1 MSVAISSAYQLNS
14 QKPNLPEKRHLVQVS
29 PTSANP
35 SSATPLHG
43 GATIEFLNLPTSAS
57 AVGSYISTK
66 ESYIKVSCRATVT
79 TDTKTA
85 SLPKTGFMGCIEQVR
100 VTSSGYVV
108 EQSEHHNIL
117 SSFLRDMTEGDRNR
131 TGVRNRLEGT
141 LTKDTG
147 FQFTAGTAKETAE
160 ATFCIPLVGQF
171 WNSCEM
177 LPCHAISD
185 LAYRLTL
192 ASDANCLVNSNGDV
206 PVTLDVTGFTLNLCY
221 VEVSPESRQM
231 LTGRTGMDWSAP
243 AWEVIRDNLTGVAQE
258 TLKIPSA
265 KSSMKTLAVTF
276 QHADADNKTTAKTDP
291 SARSDPGVD
300 EYQWNVNGELYPRN
314 PVEGKTQQLMELM
327 RSFHEDRGYNTQID
341 NYGATSGTKNT
352 DPSAE
357 QYAIAVSLESHGKS
371 QSSYSGVST
380 LTQNPMVTI
389 KDKNGN
395 FTPANVHYCCQFDQ
409 SYRIENGVI
418 RVSY

>member
-35 SSATPLHG
+35 SSANPLHG
-43 GATIEFLNLPTSAS
+43 GATIEFLNLPTSSA

-85 SLPKTGFMGCIEQVR
+85 SLPKTGFLGCIEQVR

-141 LTKDTG
+141 ADKDKG
-147 FQFTAGTAKETAE
+147 FKFTAGTGATTAE

-177 LPCHAISD
+177 LPCHAITD

-192 ASDANCLVNSNGDV
+192 ASDLNCLVNSDSDA
-206 PVTLDVTGFTLNLCY
+206 PVTLDVTEFTLNLCY

-243 AWEVIRDNLTGVAQE
+243 AWEVIRDNLTAVAQE

-276 QHADADNKTTAKTDP
+276 QHANADNADTANADP
-291 SARSDPGVD
+291 SARTDPGIA
-300 EYQWNVNGELYPRN
+300 EYQWNVNGELYNRN
-314 PVEGKTQQLMELM
+314 PVVGKSQQLMELM

-341 NYGATSGTKNT
+341 NYGVVSGANT

-357 QYAIAVSLESHGKS
+357 QYAISVSLESHGKS
-371 QSSYSGVST
+371 QSSYSGAST

-389 KDKNGN
+389 KSSGGN
-395 FTPANVHYCCQFDQ
+395 FTACNVHYCCQFDQ